1 MEQSSCI
8 LTECEEAFALKY
20 IDEIVRLE
28 MQGPAHKL
36 ADENDF
42 SDIDFAKLMGAFPQ
56 VQGKLVNEQLQ
67 GADCVIPTAWPWPGM
82 SSTEIT
88 DLLRNRRQSTSNVH
102 GPEED
107 DGQCSIRDSDES
119 KED

>member
-1 MEQSSCI
+1 MEQSSNI

-56 VQGKLVNEQLQ
+56 LQGKLLNKQIR
-67 GADCVIPTAWPWPGM
+67 GAVSIVPTVWPWPGM
-82 SSTEIT
+82 SSTAIV
-88 DLLRNRRQSTSNVH
+88 DLLRNRGQTTSGH
-102 GPEED
+102 GT
-107 DGQCSIRDSDES
+107 
-119 KED
+119 